1 MRDDLCYMIQRVVN
15 SRRVKNFDASSA
27 WVRMSTRVSV
37 TEGLRFSPAWRVFVA
52 CFLAFF
58 CFFFFTSDGPVSREA
73 FFSPIPDTSFPRVHT
88 GGAVE
93 LHLANGRTVFPGEST
108 ELREEALGVSMKRDS
123 VNDRLVFRSDSVGVD
138 TFETR
143 YNRLEVPRGSEFT
156 LELPDGSLVRVNS
169 GSVFC
174 FPVRFSPASRTVYL
188 EGEAYFEVSRAGGSP
203 FKVVTRDRSVTVLG
217 TKFNVSSYREDRCW
231 IATLVEGRVLVS
243 DRGSSRELGPSEQ
256 YVVDKH
262 LGTVNVHRVDVS
274 IGTSW
279 LLGQYRFKDC
289 RLEDII
295 KRLERWYDFRTVYQD
310 TVIKNLRFRGVID
323 KRRTLEKTLG
333 LLEETGAIS
342 FEVRGDTVLPLRGS
356 CRDAGLVFP
365 VSFR

>member
-58 CFFFFTSDGPVSREA
+58 CFFFFSSDGPVSRDA
-73 FFSPIPDTSFPRVHT
+73 FFPPILDASFPRVHSS
-88 GGAVE
+88 GAVE
-93 LHLANGRTVFPGEST
+93 LHLANGRMVFPGEST

-174 FPVRFSPASRTVYL
+174 FPVRFSPAFRTVYL

-203 FKVVTRDRSVTVLG
+203 FKVVTGDRSVTVLG
-217 TKFNVSSYREDRCW
+217 TRFNVSSYREDRCW

-243 DRGSSRELGPSEQ
+243 DRGSSCELGPSEQ

-274 IGTSW
+274 LGTSW